1 MTLTKLTKLGLT
13 YDDVMNG
20 ESAELDT
27 YTPKE
32 AKKAKIELLVN
43 NSEFEKVMKAYSYDL
58 YETLIDNENLKD
70 ERDELSENI
79 NKLSDENSKLQK
91 EVTLAG
97 GVTGKVND
105 FEVTMDNMELSL
117 RQITE
122 SHAKDR
128 EDLVKLDKERNELLA
143 KISELESALNEK
155 DSAHQNEIDELNANL
170 QSYETEYNTL
180 AEQNNNLLAD
190 VDALNAELDAYE
202 AGYNNLANQVDG
214 LVQDLKRHLAA
225 AGLTDFSFDF
235 GPQQQQPVYHED
247 QHYYDQGAIAPEFD
261 EPGFDDYGLE

>member
-79 NKLSDENSKLQK
+79 NNLSDENSKLQK

-97 GVTGKVND
+97 GVTGKVNE

-128 EDLVKLDKERNELLA
+128 EDLVKLEKERNELLA
-143 KISELESALNEK
+143 KVSELETALKEK
-155 DSAHQNEIDELNANL
+155 DSMHQNEIDELNNNL

-180 AEQNNNLLAD
+180 AEQNNGLVAE

-214 LVQDLKRHLAA
+214 LVQDLKRHLSA

-235 GPQQQQPVYHED
+235 GTQQPVYQENE
-247 QHYYDQGAIAPEFD
+247 HYYDRAAQTVTEFD
-261 EPGFDDYGLE
+261 GQDFDEYGLE

>member
-128 EDLVKLDKERNELLA
+128 EDLVKLEKERNELLA

-155 DSAHQNEIDELNANL
+155 DSAHQNEIDELHANL

-214 LVQDLKRHLAA
+214 LVQDLKRHLAS

-235 GPQQQQPVYHED
+235 VQQQPVYHEE
-247 QHYYDQGAIAPEFD
+247 QQYYDQGAIAPEFD